1 VSLKR
6 LTKAIFNRDIQ
17 VGLTRHR
24 TCLKWHSGCNFHL
37 CHKEFLLSDLSDRV
51 NLESVQKQLL
61 NPRIESQTIFI
72 YENKNRLSFFST
84 EKLFLHLQTGKR
96 GHSSVED
103 AKATME
109 LYKVVENTWE
119 QKLTALSLT
128 AKAMDLAL
136 NQK

>member
-1 VSLKR
+1 MDVIFTCATKSSLR
-6 LTKAIFNRDIQ
+6 SSA
-17 VGLTRHR
+17 VRH
-24 TCLKWHSGCNFHL
+24 F
-37 CHKEFLLSDLSDRV
+37 RV

-61 NPRIESQTIFI
+61 NPMIESQTIFI
-72 YENKNRLSFFST
+72 YENKNRLSVFST
-84 EKLFLHLQTGKR
+84 EKLCLRFQTGKR

-109 LYKVVENTWE
+109 LYKVVENAWE
-119 QKLTALSLT
+119 QKLTALSLS